1 MPKRAFGDRPIVDFN
16 KLFKFNKF
24 FLILAIVLILLFLS
38 LFWFCY
44 QLNHQLEV
52 NFLDVGQGDA
62 ILIKT
67 PAGQNILIDGG
78 PDRTVIKRL
87 GKNLS
92 WWDKQIDL
100 VVLTHPHDDHVSGL
114 IDVVKK
120 YDVKQ
125 IIYNGAVHNG
135 PNYLTWLKLVRDKK
149 IKTTII
155 DRPQV
160 IKLSDV
166 CKLEIIY
173 PRERLVGKEVENL
186 NNSSIVARLIYDK
199 AKFLFVGDLEELGE
213 EKLLDDKIDLTAD
226 VLKIGHHG
234 ADTSSSQRFLEKI
247 NPQLAIISVGIKN
260 DFGHPSLRIIKRLER
275 LGMKV
280 LRTDRLGTI
289 KLSVD
294 QYGFLILK

>member
-1 MPKRAFGDRPIVDFN
+1 MLGFD

-24 FLILAIVLILLFLS
+24 FLILVIVLILLFLS
-38 LFWFCY
+38 LFWFYY
-44 QLNHQLEV
+44 QSNHQLEV
-52 NFLDVGQGDA
+52 DFLDVGQGDA

-100 VVLTHPHDDHVSGL
+100 MILTHPHDDHASGL
-114 IDVVKK
+114 IDVVKR
-120 YDVKQ
+120 YNVKK
-125 IIYNGAVHNG
+125 IIYNGVVHNG
-135 PNYLTWLKLVRDKK
+135 PNYLTWLKLIRDKN

-160 IKLSDV
+160 IKLSGD
-166 CKLEIIY
+166 CQLEIIY
-173 PRERLVGKEVENL
+173 PRESLAGKEVENL
-186 NNSSIVARLIYDK
+186 NNSSLVVRLVYGQT
-199 AKFLFVGDLEELGE
+199 KFLFVGDLEELGE

-247 NPQLAIISVGIKN
+247 NPRLAIISVGLKN
-260 DFGHPSLRIIKRLER
+260 DFGHPSLRVIKRLER
-275 LGMKV
+275 LGIKV
-280 LRTDRLGTI
+280 LRTDQIGTI
-289 KLSVD
+289 KVISD
-294 QYGFLILK
+294 SQKINF